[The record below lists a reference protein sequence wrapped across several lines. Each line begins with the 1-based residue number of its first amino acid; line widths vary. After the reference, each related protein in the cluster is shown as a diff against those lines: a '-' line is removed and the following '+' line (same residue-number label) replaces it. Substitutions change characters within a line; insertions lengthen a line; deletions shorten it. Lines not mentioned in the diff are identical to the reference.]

1 MRRHRMLAAAWL
13 TAAAVLTAPAAQV
26 IEEIVAVVND
36 DVITL
41 SKFRQEWQDRV
52 DMLRSQWQGEEL
64 DKEIE
69 ALKGQILDILI
80 TDLLLL
86 QKGRELARDRGLDI
100 NEQVR
105 AAIENVKKQNNL
117 SSDDDLR
124 RALQQSGMSFEAWRS
139 QLEETFLRQAVIVS
153 EVDRTIVL
161 DDSQIVQ
168 YYKEHPAE
176 FTQPTEYKLRA
187 VYLALDGRTAE
198 DLEARRREV
207 SGRLNAGQDFE
218 AVAKELSD
226 PPLNETGGDLGR
238 FKKGE
243 LETTLEQAVDKLK
256 SGETAPWLETKNG
269 WYLLKIEERVDSY
282 LKPFEEVKKDVEGNL
297 FNARRGKKID
307 EYLKDLRESSYVK
320 ILKPNPLGF

>member
-1 MRRHRMLAAAWL
+1 MRTRRMLAAAWL
-13 TAAAVLTAPAAQV
+13 AVTAVLAAPAAQV
-26 IEEIVAVVND
+26 VEEIVAVVND

-41 SKFRQEWQDRV
+41 SQFKEEWQSRV
-52 DMLRSQWQGEEL
+52 EMLRAQLQGEEL
-64 DKEIE
+64 DKQIE
-69 ALKGQILDILI
+69 ALKGEIIEILI

-86 QKGRELARDRGLDI
+86 QKGRELARDRGL
-100 NEQVR
+100 NVAEQVR
-105 AAIENVKKQNNL
+105 TYIENLKKQNNF

-124 RALQQSGMSFEAWRS
+124 RALQQQGLSYDSWRK
-139 QLEETFLRQAVIVS
+139 QLEESFLRQAVIVS

-161 DDSQIVQ
+161 DDSQVVQ

-187 VYLALDGRTAE
+187 VYLALEGRSAE

-207 SGRLNAGQDFE
+207 SDRLKAGQAFE

-226 PPLNETGGDLGR
+226 PPLKESGGDLGR

-256 SGETAPWLETKNG
+256 PGETAPWLEAKNG
-269 WYLLKIEERVDSY
+269 WYLLKVEERVESY
-282 LKPFEEVKKDVEGNL
+282 LKPFEEGKKDVEEKL
-297 FNARRGKKID
+297 FNTRREKKIV
-307 EYLKDLRESSYVK
+307 EYLKDLRQSSYVK
-320 ILKPNPLGF
+320 ILKPNPFGD

>member
-1 MRRHRMLAAAWL
+1 MNTRRMLAAAWL
-13 TAAAVLTAPAAQV
+13 AVTAVLAAPAAQV
-26 IEEIVAVVND
+26 IEEIVAIVND

-41 SKFRQEWQDRV
+41 SKFREEWQSRV
-52 DMLRSQWQGEEL
+52 EILRAQAQGEEL
-64 DKEIE
+64 TKQIE
-69 ALKGQILDILI
+69 ALKGEIMEILI

-86 QKGRELARDRGLDI
+86 QKGRELARDRGL
-100 NEQVR
+100 NVAEQVR
-105 AAIENVKKQNNL
+105 AYIDNIKKQYNL
-117 SSDDDLR
+117 ATDDDLR
-124 RALQQSGMSFEAWRS
+124 RALQQQGLVYEKWRTEV
-139 QLEETFLRQAVIVS
+139 EENFLRQSVVVN

-161 DDSQIVQ
+161 DDAQVVQ

-187 VYLALDGRTAE
+187 IYLALEGRSAE

-207 SGRLNAGQDFE
+207 SDRLKAGESFE

-226 PPLNETGGDLGR
+226 PPLKETGGDLGR

-269 WYLLKIEERVDSY
+269 WYLLKVEERVDSY
-282 LKPFEEVKKDVEGNL
+282 LKPFEEIKKDVEESL
-297 FNARRGKKID
+297 FNSRRAKKL
-307 EYLKDLRESSYVK
+307 EQYLKDLRQSSYVK
-320 ILKPNPLGF
+320 ILKPNPLGD

>member
-1 MRRHRMLAAAWL
+1 MRTRPMLAAAWL
-13 TAAAVLTAPAAQV
+13 AAAAVLAAPAAQV

-41 SKFRQEWQDRV
+41 SKFMAEWQSRV
-52 DMLRSQWQGEEL
+52 DLLRSQLQGEAL

-69 ALKGQILDILI
+69 ALKGEILDILI

-105 AAIENVKKQNNL
+105 AYIDNVKKQNSF

-124 RALQQSGMSFEAWRS
+124 RALQQQGLSFEEWRS
-139 QLEETFLRQAVIVS
+139 QLEESFLRQAVIVS

-198 DLEARRREV
+198 ELEARRREV
-207 SGRLNAGQDFE
+207 SDKLSAGQDFE

-226 PPLNETGGDLGR
+226 APLKETGGDLGR

-269 WYLLKIEERVDSY
+269 WYLLKVEERVDSY
-282 LKPFEEVKKDVEGNL
+282 LKPFEEVKKDVEENL

-307 EYLKDLRESSYVK
+307 GYLKDLRESSYVK
-320 ILKPNPLGF
+320 ILKPNPFGL